1 MHREVPARFGREWPH
16 GRLPHD
22 LDIQVAKLRM
32 LRASHTSQRYRL
44 ETDIARTYPVQIAS
58 VQQRIANLE
67 ADKEAAAPVL
77 TLDKEQFEMKV
88 SGVVYTER
96 KDAGNAL
103 IKACTAA
110 RTVSQELPV
119 GEYHGFRLSVSY
131 DTFGND
137 FELAVR
143 GQGKYVIKLG
153 ADPSGNITRINNVLE
168 SFSGSLEDAKRKLAT
183 LEQQLE
189 TAKEEVAKPFPQE
202 QELIR
207 KEARLSE
214 LNALLNMDERGSEAA
229 LIDDEATVDVTES
242 RTAVEEQPEES
253 VEANVQEQETIK
265 PKRYQM
271 AI

>member
-32 LRASHTSQRYRL
+32 LRASHTSQIYRL
-44 ETDIARTYPVQIAS
+44 ETDIARTFPAQITS
-58 VQQRIANLE
+58 VRQRIVNLE
-67 ADKEAAAPVL
+67 ADKAAAAPVL
-77 TLDKEQFEMKV
+77 ALDKEQFVMKV

-110 RTVSQELPV
+110 KTVSQELPV

-131 DTFGND
+131 DTFSNN
-137 FELAVR
+137 FELSVR
-143 GQGKYVIKLG
+143 GQGKYTIKLG
-153 ADPSGNITRINNVLE
+153 ADPFGNLTRINNVLE
-168 SFSGSLEDAKRKLAT
+168 GFADSLEESKHKLAT

-202 QELIR
+202 QELIQ

-229 LIDDEATVDVTES
+229 LIDDEVAQDETES
-242 RTAVEEQPEES
+242 RAAVEEQSEE
-253 VEANVQEQETIK
+253 
-265 PKRYQM
+265 
-271 AI
+271 